1 MNRVQSIISTLIGL
15 LVLVLL
21 AVGLA
26 WLLKAQQKLPTSQA
40 VASQE
45 GATPSQD
52 SPLPIPTLVLTPPTP
67 EYPPDYEGPGMP
79 MRTTHHRQQP

>member
-1 MNRVQSIISTLIGL
+1 MNKLQSLVSTLIGL

-26 WLLKAQQKLPTSQA
+26 WLLKAQQRLPPSQA

-45 GATPSQD
+45 ETAPSQD
-52 SPLPIPTLVLTPPTP
+52 SPLPMPTLVLTPPTP